1 MPLPRFYVPLPLSAP
16 QRLALPV
23 AAAHHAARVLRLQ
36 VGDALIV
43 FNGQGGEYSAHILAM
58 GKQDVTIEI
67 ERHDPVERESPLDVT
82 LVQALSATER
92 MEFSIQKAVELGIRQ
107 IIPVESE
114 RCVVRLHGER
124 ATKRL
129 QHWQQIAVS
138 ACEQCGRNRLPQIS
152 PIISLSAWF
161 ATTTPEQERWILL
174 PEADKALRDMQG
186 PRKPL
191 AVLVGPEGGFTD
203 AEAAAAHRTD
213 HQPVRLGPRILRTET
228 VAPAMLAAMQ
238 VLWGDF

>member
-1 MPLPRFYVPLPLSAP
+1 MPLPRFYVPLPLSVS
-16 QRLALPV
+16 QRLALPA
-23 AAAHHAARVLRLQ
+23 AAAHHSARVLRLQ
-36 VGDALIV
+36 VGDALIA
-43 FNGQGGEYSAHILAM
+43 FNGQGGEYPAHIVAM

-67 ERHDPVERESPLDVT
+67 ERHDLIERESPLDVT

-92 MEFSIQKAVELGIRQ
+92 MEFSIQKAVELGVRQ

-124 ATKRL
+124 ASRRV

-138 ACEQCGRNRLPQIS
+138 ACEQCGRNRLPEIR
-152 PIISLSAWF
+152 PIIRLAAWL
-161 ATTTPEQERWILL
+161 AAPAPEQERWILL
-174 PEADKALRDMQG
+174 PEAEKALRDMPQ

-203 AEAAAAHRTD
+203 AEAAAAQRAQ
-213 HQPVRLGPRILRTET
+213 HQSVRLGPRVLRTET

>member
-1 MPLPRFYVPLPLSAP
+1 MPLPRFYIPLPLSAP
-16 QRLALPV
+16 MRMTLPA
-23 AAAHHAARVLRLQ
+23 AAAHHAARVLRLH

-43 FNGQGGEYSAHILAM
+43 FNGHGGEYGAHILAM

-67 ERHDPVERESPLDVT
+67 ERHDPIERESPLDVI
-82 LVQALSATER
+82 LVQALSAAER
-92 MEFSIQKAVELGIRQ
+92 MDFTIQKAVELGVRQ
-107 IIPVESE
+107 IVPVESE

-124 ATKRL
+124 AAKRV

-138 ACEQCGRNRLPQIS
+138 ACEQCGRNRVPDIK
-152 PIISLSAWF
+152 PIISLAAWL
-161 ATTTPEQERWILL
+161 ATSEPEPERWILL
-174 PEADKALRDMQG
+174 PEAEKALRDMQR
-186 PRKPL
+186 PRKPV

-203 AEAAAAHRTD
+203 AEAAAAQRAQ
-213 HQPVRLGPRILRTET
+213 HQSVRLGPRILRTET

>member
-1 MPLPRFYVPLPLSAP
+1 MPLPRFYVSSPLSAP
-16 QRLALPV
+16 QRLALPP
-23 AAAHHAARVLRLQ
+23 AAAHHAARVLRLH

-43 FNGQGGEYSAHILAM
+43 FNGQGGEYAAHILAM

-67 ERHDPVERESPLDVT
+67 ERHDPIERESPLDVT

-92 MEFSIQKAVELGIRQ
+92 MEFSIQKAVELGVRQ

-114 RCVVRLHGER
+114 RCVVHLHGER
-124 ATKRL
+124 AAKRV

-138 ACEQCGRNRLPQIS
+138 ACEQCGRNRLPEIR
-152 PIISLSAWF
+152 PIISLAAWL
-161 ATTTPEQERWILL
+161 ATLAPEQERWILL
-174 PEADKALRDMQG
+174 PEAEKALRDMQR
-186 PRKPL
+186 PSKPV
-191 AVLVGPEGGFTD
+191 AVLIGPEGGFTD
-203 AEAAAAHRTD
+203 AEAAAAQRAQH
-213 HQPVRLGPRILRTET
+213 HSVRLGPRVLRTET